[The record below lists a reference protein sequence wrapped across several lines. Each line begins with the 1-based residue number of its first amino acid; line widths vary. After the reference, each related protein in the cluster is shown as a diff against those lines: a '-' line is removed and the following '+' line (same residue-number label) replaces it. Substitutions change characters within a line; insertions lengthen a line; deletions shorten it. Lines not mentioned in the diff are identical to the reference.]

1 MKLKSVTETIY
12 NEAYVLAQK
21 TVTEQ
26 VPREVMN
33 LVWMDEIARLSSW
46 IMETIADAVDETHI
60 S

>member
-12 NEAYVLAQK
+12 NEVYVLAQK
-21 TVTEQ
+21 IVTEQ
-26 VPREVMN
+26 VPREVRN
-33 LVWMDEIARLSSW
+33 LIWMDDSGRLSSW